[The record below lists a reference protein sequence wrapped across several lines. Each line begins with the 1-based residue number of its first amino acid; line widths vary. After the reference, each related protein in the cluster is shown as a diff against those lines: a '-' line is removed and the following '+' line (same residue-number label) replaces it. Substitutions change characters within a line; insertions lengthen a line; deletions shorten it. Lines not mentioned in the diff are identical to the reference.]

1 LTWGLCLWL
10 LSPIACNKISTPGAT
25 SGQLD
30 AKQEFSSTLGVL
42 DIATEKPHRINGDIR
57 ALEVRLIG
65 VDGEQLGV
73 VKTQDAIHLSEQ
85 NEVDLVEIAP
95 TAEPPVC
102 RLMDYGKFKYQ
113 EQKRQAEARAKQKV
127 IQVKEV
133 KFRPGTDEGDYQ
145 VKLRNLRRFI
155 EEGDKAKVTLRFRGR
170 EMAHQELGMRVL
182 ERVRDDLV
190 ELCQVEAM
198 PKLEGRQ
205 MVMVLAPKKKAAP
218 HKQGESAS

>member
-1 LTWGLCLWL
+1 M
-10 LSPIACNKISTPGAT
+10 
-25 SGQLD
+25 
-30 AKQEFSSTLGVL
+30 
-42 DIATEKPHRINGDIR
+42 
-57 ALEVRLIG
+57 RLIG
-65 VDGEQLGV
+65 VDGEQLGIV
-73 VKTQDAIHLSEQ
+73 SATEALALAEQ

-95 TAEPPVC
+95 TAVPPVC

-113 EQKRQAEARAKQKV
+113 EQKRQQEARSKQKV

-155 EEGDKAKVTLRFRGR
+155 EDGDKAKVTLRFRGR

-182 ERVRDDLV
+182 ERVRDDLG

-205 MVMVLAPKKKAAP
+205 MVMVLAPRKKAVP
-218 HKQGESAS
+218 GKQGEAV

>member
-1 LTWGLCLWL
+1 M
-10 LSPIACNKISTPGAT
+10 
-25 SGQLD
+25 
-30 AKQEFSSTLGVL
+30 
-42 DIATEKPHRINGDIR
+42 
-57 ALEVRLIG
+57 RLIG
-65 VDGEQLGV
+65 VDGEQLGI
-73 VKTQDAIHLSEQ
+73 VKLAEAVRLSEQ
-85 NEVDLVEIAP
+85 NDVDLVEIAP
-95 TAEPPVC
+95 NAQPPVC

-113 EQKRQAEARAKQKV
+113 EQKRQHEAKLKQKI

-145 VKLRNLRRFI
+145 VKLRNLRRFL

-190 ELCQVEAM
+190 EISAVEAM

-205 MVMVLAPKKKAAP
+205 MVMVLAPKKKVLPAGKGAA
-218 HKQGESAS
+218 GE